1 METTSNQNNNAMLI
15 HLSAL
20 SSYFIP
26 FGNLLLP
33 IILWQS
39 MKKDNEYVDFHGKE
53 AVNFNLS
60 FFLYF
65 IVLVILAGIGLITTI
80 VKATQMDQG
89 ATESSDIVQL
99 LFSTSGFLLPIIILG
114 VFSLVKLIMVIVAG
128 IKAGQGER
136 YRYPLSIRF
145 IK

>member
-1 METTSNQNNNAMLI
+1 METTSTQNNNAMLI

-26 FGNLLLP
+26 FGSLLLP
-33 IILWQS
+33 IILWQA

-53 AVNFNLS
+53 SVNFNLS

-65 IVLVILAGIGLITTI
+65 IVLISIAIVGLIATI
-80 VKATQMDQG
+80 SQATHLDQYNENPSEIFG
-89 ATESSDIVQL
+89 L
-99 LFSTSGFLLPIIILG
+99 LFSTSGFLIPILILG
-114 VFSLVKLIMVIVAG
+114 VFSLIKLIMVIVAG

-136 YRYPLSIRF
+136 YRYPMTIRF